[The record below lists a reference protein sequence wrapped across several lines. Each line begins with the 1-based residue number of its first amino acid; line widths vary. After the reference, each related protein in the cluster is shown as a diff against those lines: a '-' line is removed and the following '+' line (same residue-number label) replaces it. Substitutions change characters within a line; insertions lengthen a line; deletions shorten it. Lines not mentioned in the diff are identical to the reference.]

1 LATVQQE
8 RAPRL
13 RDLLCCYGLWVN
25 PWEFPTIVDIPII
38 RADRGA
44 VGVVEKDIPFPFDL
58 KRVYY
63 LFDVPSNAVR
73 GSHAHKSLNQLII
86 AITGSFRV
94 DLHDGTTSSEFL
106 LSSPDKGLTVPPGYW
121 RTLNDFSAGS
131 AALVF
136 ASEEFDP
143 DDYIRDFAEFQAWT
157 KS

>member
-1 LATVQQE
+1 M
-8 RAPRL
+8 
-13 RDLLCCYGLWVN
+13 
-25 PWEFPTIVDIPII
+25 DIPVI
-38 RADRGA
+38 RSARGA
-44 VGVVEKDIPFPFDL
+44 VGVVEKGIPFPFGL